1 MATPDEIAP
10 ILPSQQNPKGQ
21 ASRRWGKVNNKT
33 MCMRVIVVFSLLLG
47 LAGGVWVLQL
57 VFQQTNPEFGGL
69 HGYCSK
75 IQPIQ
80 PIEYSDRLH
89 RLAATLDEGEAYV
102 MEPGPTLTYYTNI
115 AWSLSERPFVVILRK
130 DTRQPTGIHTT
141 IVTPLFEATRAEEAL
156 HDAAL
161 PSDIDVKIVSWIEH
175 ASPYEIIAEQ
185 LPDVRTVYVEQN
197 IRLFIYTGMEQAGLP
212 VQVASRA
219 LQTLRMVKSPAEIA
233 ILRCVNHVT
242 ELAIR
247 KVRPHVIPGMTE
259 ADIAT
264 LMERA
269 LHQAGLTN
277 TWVLALVDENAAFP
291 HGEPG
296 ATKRVTPTSTVLID
310 TGGEF
315 LGYQSDTTR
324 TFFLGDSKHH
334 NQTIVD
340 AWYTV
345 RKAQEQVLTHVEAGI
360 SCADVDLTARKVIDD
375 AGLGAYFTH
384 RLGHGIGEE
393 MHEEPYMNRGNID
406 LSLKPGMT
414 FSVEPG
420 VYVAKEFGIRLE
432 DIVMVN
438 EEGRLE
444 LLTSGL
450 AANPWTL

>member
-1 MATPDEIAP
+1 
-10 ILPSQQNPKGQ
+10 
-21 ASRRWGKVNNKT
+21 
-33 MCMRVIVVFSLLLG
+33 MRVIVVFSMLLG

-75 IQPIQ
+75 IPPIQ
-80 PIEYSDRLH
+80 PVEYSDRLH
-89 RLAATLDEGEAYV
+89 RLAATLDEGDAYV
-102 MEPGPTLTYYTNI
+102 MEPGPTLAYYTNI

-130 DTRQPTGIHTT
+130 DSRQPTGIHTT
-141 IVTPLFEATRAEEAL
+141 IITPLFEATRAEEAL
-156 HDAAL
+156 RDAAL
-161 PSDIDVKIVSWIEH
+161 PDDIDPKIVSWVEH
-175 ASPYEIIAEQ
+175 ASPYDAIAEQ

-197 IRLFIYTGMEQAGLP
+197 IRLFLYTGMEEAGLP

-219 LQTLRMVKSPAEIA
+219 LQTLRMVKSPAELA
-233 ILRCVNHVT
+233 ILRCVNHAT

-247 KVRPHVIPGMTE
+247 KVRPHVVPGMTE
-259 ADIAT
+259 ADIAS

-269 LHQAGLTN
+269 LHKAGLTN

-310 TGGEF
+310 TGGEI
-315 LGYQSDTTR
+315 LGYQSGNLTSNENASYALWLTQSPDTTR
-324 TFFLGDSKHH
+324 TFFLGDSQQH

-345 RKAQEQVLTHVEAGI
+345 RKAQEQVLEHVQAGT

-393 MHEEPYMNRGNID
+393 MHEEPYVSTNIATRGENHATQSFLDEPWQHWPKPETRYD
-406 LSLKPGMT
+406 L
-414 FSVEPG
+414 
-420 VYVAKEFGIRLE
+420 
-432 DIVMVN
+432 
-438 EEGRLE
+438 
-444 LLTSGL
+444 
-450 AANPWTL
+450 